1 MSGQGGGRGLPRRHV
16 RGGGRGGRG
25 GRMTRDGG
33 GAEGA
38 AGVVHQRVRAGRC
51 IHGWQAGIRPAGEDG
66 QRRAVRQRRPKGAD
80 MATKADFTES
90 EWEQLHNG
98 VTGAGL
104 LVSLSDRSFFDNFKE
119 ARAIA
124 KHLSDARQHSDSL
137 LVRDLAA
144 EHGTGFSVRSHP
156 EEIESKTLDY
166 LRSSVTLLQTKAPE
180 DLDDYRILV
189 MDVAESV
196 AAAAKGG
203 DEAEAAEVEKIR
215 QAVGGRPG

>member
-1 MSGQGGGRGLPRRHV
+1 
-16 RGGGRGGRG
+16 
-25 GRMTRDGG
+25 
-33 GAEGA
+33 
-38 AGVVHQRVRAGRC
+38 
-51 IHGWQAGIRPAGEDG
+51 
-66 QRRAVRQRRPKGAD
+66 
-80 MATKADFTES
+80 MATKADFTEA
-90 EWEQLHNG
+90 EWEQMHNG

-124 KHLSDARQHSDSL
+124 KHLNDARQHSDSL

-156 EEIESKTLDY
+156 DEIQAKTLDA
-166 LRSSVTLLQTKAPE
+166 LRASVALLQAKAPD

-196 AAAAKGG
+196 AAAAKVG
-203 DEAEAAEVEKIR
+203 EAAEAAEVEQIR
-215 QAVGGRPG
+215 QAVGGRPD

>member
-1 MSGQGGGRGLPRRHV
+1 
-16 RGGGRGGRG
+16 
-25 GRMTRDGG
+25 
-33 GAEGA
+33 
-38 AGVVHQRVRAGRC
+38 
-51 IHGWQAGIRPAGEDG
+51 
-66 QRRAVRQRRPKGAD
+66 

-124 KHLSDARQHSDSL
+124 KHLNDARQHSDSM

-156 EEIESKTLDY
+156 DEIESKTLDY
-166 LRSSVTLLQTKAPE
+166 LRSSAALLQRRRRMT
-180 DLDDYRILV
+180 
-189 MDVAESV
+189 STTT
-196 AAAAKGG
+196 GSW
-203 DEAEAAEVEKIR
+203 
-215 QAVGGRPG
+215 

>member
-1 MSGQGGGRGLPRRHV
+1 
-16 RGGGRGGRG
+16 
-25 GRMTRDGG
+25 
-33 GAEGA
+33 
-38 AGVVHQRVRAGRC
+38 
-51 IHGWQAGIRPAGEDG
+51 
-66 QRRAVRQRRPKGAD
+66 

-124 KHLSDARQHSDSL
+124 KHLNDARQHSDSL

-156 EEIESKTLDY
+156 DEIESKTLDY
-166 LRSSVTLLQTKAPE
+166 LRSAVTLLQTKAP
-180 DLDDYRILV
+180 DGPDGPRGLPGLV
-189 MDVAESV
+189 DGGAESV

-203 DEAEAAEVEKIR
+203 EQAEAAEVEKIR
-215 QAVGGRPG
+215 QAVGGRPD

>member
-1 MSGQGGGRGLPRRHV
+1 
-16 RGGGRGGRG
+16 
-25 GRMTRDGG
+25 
-33 GAEGA
+33 
-38 AGVVHQRVRAGRC
+38 
-51 IHGWQAGIRPAGEDG
+51 
-66 QRRAVRQRRPKGAD
+66 
-80 MATKADFTES
+80 MATKADFTEA
-90 EWEQLHNG
+90 EFEQLHNG

-119 ARAIA
+119 AKAIA

-144 EHGTGFSVRSHP
+144 EHGTGFSMRHP
-156 EEIESKTLDY
+156 DEIEPKTLAA
-166 LRSSVTLLQTKAPE
+166 LQASVALLQAKSPE

-203 DEAEAAEVEKIR
+203 EAAEAAEVEKIR
-215 QAVGGRPG
+215 AAVGGRPD

>member
-1 MSGQGGGRGLPRRHV
+1 
-16 RGGGRGGRG
+16 
-25 GRMTRDGG
+25 
-33 GAEGA
+33 
-38 AGVVHQRVRAGRC
+38 
-51 IHGWQAGIRPAGEDG
+51 
-66 QRRAVRQRRPKGAD
+66 

-124 KHLSDARQHSDSL
+124 KHLNDARQHSDSL

-156 EEIESKTLDY
+156 DEIESKTLD
-166 LRSSVTLLQTKAPE
+166 VPA
-180 DLDDYRILV
+180 LV
-189 MDVAESV
+189 GD
-196 AAAAKGG
+196 AAAGEGAG
-203 DEAEAAEVEKIR
+203 
-215 QAVGGRPG
+215 

>member
-1 MSGQGGGRGLPRRHV
+1 
-16 RGGGRGGRG
+16 
-25 GRMTRDGG
+25 
-33 GAEGA
+33 
-38 AGVVHQRVRAGRC
+38 
-51 IHGWQAGIRPAGEDG
+51 
-66 QRRAVRQRRPKGAD
+66 
-80 MATKADFTES
+80 MATKADFTEA
-90 EWEQLHNG
+90 EWEQMHNG

-124 KHLSDARQHSDSL
+124 KHLNDARQHSDSL

-156 EEIESKTLDY
+156 DEIESKTLDDAA
-166 LRSSVTLLQTKAPE
+166 RVGDALQAKAPD

-203 DEAEAAEVEKIR
+203 EPAEAAEVEKIR
-215 QAVGGRPG
+215 QAVGGRPD

>member
-1 MSGQGGGRGLPRRHV
+1 
-16 RGGGRGGRG
+16 
-25 GRMTRDGG
+25 
-33 GAEGA
+33 
-38 AGVVHQRVRAGRC
+38 
-51 IHGWQAGIRPAGEDG
+51 
-66 QRRAVRQRRPKGAD
+66 
-80 MATKADFTES
+80 MATKADFTEA

-124 KHLSDARQHSDSL
+124 KHLSDARQRSDSL

-144 EHGTGFSVRSHP
+144 EHGTGFSVRSNP
-156 EEIESKTLDY
+156 DEIEGKTLDA
-166 LRSSVTLLQTKAPE
+166 LHASVALLQAKAPD
-180 DLDDYRILV
+180 DLEDYRILV

-203 DEAEAAEVEKIR
+203 EQAEAAEVEKIR
-215 QAVGGRPG
+215 EAVGGRPD